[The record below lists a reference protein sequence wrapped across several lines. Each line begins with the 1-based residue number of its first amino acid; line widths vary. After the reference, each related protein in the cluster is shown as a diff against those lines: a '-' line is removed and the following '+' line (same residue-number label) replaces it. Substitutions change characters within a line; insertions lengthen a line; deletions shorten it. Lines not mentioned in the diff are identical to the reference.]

1 MESILEQRGEVM
13 TRWLVSALIFLLI
26 LWYLSFTATRLDRL
40 HHRVETSWANLDVL
54 LQKRA
59 AVALEIAHSDIA
71 DPASSMLLTAAAY
84 QARDANIQNR
94 SQAESGLSGALGL
107 LLEDSQHLA
116 TAADSALLTELSGLT
131 DKIRVAIALH
141 TDAVARTQ
149 MVRSKL
155 MVRLFRLA
163 GTAPLPIT
171 YEFESDVL

>member
-1 MESILEQRGEVM
+1 M
-13 TRWLVSALIFLLI
+13 TKWLLAALLVLLVA
-26 LWYLSFTATRLDRL
+26 WYLTFTATRLDRL

-141 TDAVARTQ
+141 TDAVGRTQ
-149 MVRSKL
+149 MVRSKFI
-155 MVRLFRLA
+155 VRLFRLA

>member
-1 MESILEQRGEVM
+1 MSK
-13 TRWLVSALIFLLI
+13 WLLI
-26 LWYLSFTATRLDRL
+26 VLVALVLAWYLSFTATRLDRL

-107 LLEDSQHLA
+107 LLEDSEHLA
-116 TAADSALLTELSGLT
+116 TAADSALLTELSALT
-131 DKIRVAIALH
+131 DKIRVAIAIH

-149 MVRSKL
+149 MVRGK
-155 MVRLFRLA
+155 VVVKTFRLA

>member
-1 MESILEQRGEVM
+1 MINWV
-13 TRWLVSALIFLLI
+13 ALTFMLLI
-26 LWYLSFTATRLDRL
+26 SLWYLSFTATRLDRL

-71 DPASSMLLTAAAY
+71 DPASSMLLTGAAY
-84 QARDANIQNR
+84 QARDADIKSR

-116 TAADSALLTELSGLT
+116 TAADNVLLTELSALT
-131 DKIRVAIALH
+131 DKIRVAIAIH
-141 TDAVARTQ
+141 TDAVSRTQ
-149 MVRSKL
+149 MVRGKF
-155 MVRLFRLA
+155 VVKLFRLA
-163 GTAPLPIT
+163 GTAPLPVT

>member
-1 MESILEQRGEVM
+1 M
-13 TRWLVSALIFLLI
+13 TRWLVSALLILLI
-26 LWYLSFTATRLDRL
+26 VWYLTFTATRLDRL

-84 QARDANIQNR
+84 QARDADIQNR

-116 TAADSALLTELSGLT
+116 TAADSSLLTELSGLT
-131 DKIRVAIALH
+131 DKIRVAIAIH

-149 MVRSKL
+149 MVRTKL
-155 MVRLFRLA
+155 IVRIFRLA

>member
-1 MESILEQRGEVM
+1 MFNWIA
-13 TRWLVSALIFLLI
+13 SAFLFLIF

-71 DPASSMLLTAAAY
+71 DPASSMLLTGAAY
-84 QARDANIQNR
+84 QARDANIANR

-116 TAADSALLTELSGLT
+116 TAADNVLLTELSALT
-131 DKIRVAIALH
+131 DKIRVAIAIH
-141 TDAVARTQ
+141 TDAVSRTQ
-149 MVRSKL
+149 MVRKKFA
-155 MVRLFRLA
+155 VRVFRLA
-163 GTAPLPIT
+163 GTAPLPVT

>member
-1 MESILEQRGEVM
+1 MFNWIA
-13 TRWLVSALIFLLI
+13 SAFLFLIF

-71 DPASSMLLTAAAY
+71 DPASSMLLTGAAY
-84 QARDANIQNR
+84 QARDANIANR

-116 TAADSALLTELSGLT
+116 TAADNVLLTELSALT
-131 DKIRVAIALH
+131 DKIRVAIAIH
-141 TDAVARTQ
+141 TDAVSRTQ
-149 MVRSKL
+149 MVRKKFV
-155 MVRLFRLA
+155 VRIFRLA
-163 GTAPLPIT
+163 GTAPLPVT

>member
-1 MESILEQRGEVM
+1 M
-13 TRWLVSALIFLLI
+13 TRWLILTLFVLII
-26 LWYLSFTATRLDRL
+26 GWYLSFTATRLDRL

-59 AVALEIAHSDIA
+59 SVALEIAHSDIA

-84 QARDANIQNR
+84 QARDADIRNR
-94 SQAESGLSGALGL
+94 SAAESGLSGALGL

-116 TAADSALLTELSGLT
+116 TAADSALLTELSSLT

-155 MVRLFRLA
+155 IVRVFRLA

>member
-1 MESILEQRGEVM
+1 M
-13 TRWLVSALIFLLI
+13 TRWLVSALLVLLI
-26 LWYLSFTATRLDRL
+26 LWYLTFTATRLDRL

-59 AVALEIAHSDIA
+59 AVAQEIAHSDIA

-131 DKIRVAIALH
+131 DKIRIAIAIH

-149 MVRSKL
+149 MVRSKFI
-155 MVRLFRLA
+155 VRLFRLA

>member
-1 MESILEQRGEVM
+1 M
-13 TRWLVSALIFLLI
+13 TRWLLLTLFVFI
-26 LWYLSFTATRLDRL
+26 SIWYLTFTATRLDRL

-71 DPASSMLLTAAAY
+71 DPASTVLLTAAAY

-107 LLEDSQHLA
+107 LLEDAEHLA

-131 DKIRVAIALH
+131 DKIRVAIAIH
-141 TDAVARTQ
+141 TDAVGRTQ
-149 MVRSKL
+149 MVRSKFI
-155 MVRLFRLA
+155 VRIFRLA

-171 YEFESDVL
+171 YEFEADVL

>member
-1 MESILEQRGEVM
+1 MSKWLQIILVAVV
-13 TRWLVSALIFLLI
+13 LA
-26 LWYLSFTATRLDRL
+26 WYLSFTATRLDRL

-107 LLEDSQHLA
+107 LLEDSEHLA
-116 TAADSALLTELSGLT
+116 TAADSALLTELSALT
-131 DKIRVAIALH
+131 DKIRVAIAIH

-149 MVRSKL
+149 MVRGK
-155 MVRLFRLA
+155 VVVKTFRLA

>member
-1 MESILEQRGEVM
+1 MFNWIA
-13 TRWLVSALIFLLI
+13 SAFLFLIF

-71 DPASSMLLTAAAY
+71 DPASSMLLTGAAY
-84 QARDANIQNR
+84 QARDANIANR

-116 TAADSALLTELSGLT
+116 TAADNVLLTELSALT
-131 DKIRVAIALH
+131 DKIRVAIAIH
-141 TDAVARTQ
+141 TDAVSRTQ
-149 MVRSKL
+149 MVRKKF
-155 MVRLFRLA
+155 VVQIFRLA
-163 GTAPLPIT
+163 GTAPLPVT

>member
-1 MESILEQRGEVM
+1 MANWVI
-13 TRWLVSALIFLLI
+13 SAFALFIS

-71 DPASSMLLTAAAY
+71 DPASSMLLTGAAY
-84 QARDANIQNR
+84 QARDADIKNR

-116 TAADSALLTELSGLT
+116 TAADNILLTELSALT
-131 DKIRVAIALH
+131 DKIRVAIAIH
-141 TDAVARTQ
+141 TDAVGRTQ
-149 MVRSKL
+149 MVRRKVI
-155 MVRLFRLA
+155 VRIFRLA

>member
-1 MESILEQRGEVM
+1 MSK
-13 TRWLVSALIFLLI
+13 WLLI
-26 LWYLSFTATRLDRL
+26 ILVAVVLAWYLSFTATRLDRL

-84 QARDANIQNR
+84 QARDANIENR

-107 LLEDSQHLA
+107 LLEDSEHLA
-116 TAADSALLTELSGLT
+116 TAADSALLTELSALT
-131 DKIRVAIALH
+131 DKIRVAIAIH

-149 MVRSKL
+149 MVRGK
-155 MVRLFRLA
+155 VVVKTFRLA

>member
-1 MESILEQRGEVM
+1 M
-13 TRWLVSALIFLLI
+13 TRWLASALLI
-26 LWYLSFTATRLDRL
+26 LLIVWYLTFTATRLDRL

-84 QARDANIQNR
+84 QARDADIQNR

-131 DKIRVAIALH
+131 DKIRVAIAIH

-149 MVRSKL
+149 MVRAKL
-155 MVRLFRLA
+155 IVRIFRLA

>member
-1 MESILEQRGEVM
+1 M
-13 TRWLVSALIFLLI
+13 TNWVLAAFVLLI
-26 LWYLSFTATRLDRL
+26 SLWYLSFLATRLDRL

-71 DPASSMLLTAAAY
+71 DPASSLLLTGAAY
-84 QARDANIQNR
+84 QARDADIKNR
-94 SQAESGLSGALGL
+94 SAAESGLSGALGL
-107 LLEDSQHLA
+107 LLEDAEHLA
-116 TAADSALLTELSGLT
+116 TAADSALLTELSALT
-131 DKIRVAIALH
+131 NKIRVAIALH

-149 MVRSKL
+149 LVRSKF
-155 MVRLFRLA
+155 VVKVFRLA

>member
-1 MESILEQRGEVM
+1 M
-13 TRWLVSALIFLLI
+13 TKWLLGALLVLLVA
-26 LWYLSFTATRLDRL
+26 WYLTFTATRLDRL

-107 LLEDSQHLA
+107 ILEDSQHLA

-131 DKIRVAIALH
+131 DKIRVAIVLH

-155 MVRLFRLA
+155 IVRLFRLA

>member
-1 MESILEQRGEVM
+1 M

>member
-1 MESILEQRGEVM
+1 M
-13 TRWLVSALIFLLI
+13 TRWLVSTLLI
-26 LWYLSFTATRLDRL
+26 LLFLWYLSFTATRLDRL

-84 QARDANIQNR
+84 QARDANIQSR

-116 TAADSALLTELSGLT
+116 TAADSSLLTELSALT
-131 DKIRVAIALH
+131 DKIRVGIAIH

-149 MVRSKL
+149 MVRRKVI
-155 MVRLFRLA
+155 VRLFRLA